1 LLIDYAKTRS
11 GDLIKVKSVTA
22 MVSKPK
28 RLRPR
33 HIDESKLEAILN
45 SAVAAIITIDASGV
59 IQTVNPATERL
70 FGYEAEELLG
80 QKIRVLMPSPYR
92 EEHDA
97 YLANYIKTGRKKII
111 GIGREVKG
119 QRKDGTLFPVD
130 LAVSEFVA
138 DGVKYFAG
146 IISDLSERRRLEE
159 AFLESQRKL
168 ATAQRLDA
176 VGQLTGGI
184 AHDFNNL
191 LTVITGNL
199 ELLESRLDEPGLQ
212 ELVREAQEAADL
224 GAQLTDRLLTF
235 ARRRHLEVEVLHL
248 NEVVLKTTSLLRRTL
263 GEQIA
268 LSTILEPDL
277 WPTKSDPGQIE
288 SAIVNLALNA
298 RDAMPKGGKL
308 IIETGNITI
317 EDVGSVRGRHPELRP
332 GDYVEICVS
341 DTGGGMKA
349 EVQQRAFEPFFT
361 TKSRG
366 HGTGLGLSMIHGFAR
381 QSGGDVTI
389 DSEEG
394 RGTTVRLYL
403 PRLEGLEPAVKK
415 DAVKEAVRSTGERI
429 LVVEDDERVRNLTV
443 KRLTALGYEVLHAS
457 DGIAAIKMF
466 EEGLRV
472 DLVFTDV
479 IMPGGV
485 SGFDVI
491 RRAIELD
498 PQTKALMTSGYTE
511 DIAVDQEQA
520 IGSAIRLLRKP
531 YRQAELK
538 QTIRE
543 VLGL

>member
-1 LLIDYAKTRS
+1 
-11 GDLIKVKSVTA
+11 
-22 MVSKPK
+22 MVGHPK
-28 RLRPR
+28 RLRVRQP
-33 HIDESKLEAILN
+33 IGESKLEAILN
-45 SAVAAIITIDASGV
+45 SAVAAIITIDTLGI

-70 FGYEAEELLG
+70 FGYKAEELPG
-80 QKIRVLMPSPYR
+80 QNVRVLMPSPYH

-97 YLANYIKTGRKKII
+97 YIASYVKTGKKKII

-119 QRKDGTLFPVD
+119 QRKDGTVFPVD

-138 DGVKYFAG
+138 DGVRYFAG
-146 IISDLSERRRLEE
+146 IISDLSERKRLEE
-159 AFLESQRKL
+159 AFLESERKL
-168 ATAQRLDA
+168 ATAQRIDA

-199 ELLESRLDEPGLQ
+199 ELLESRINEPGLQ
-212 ELVREAQEAADL
+212 ELVNEAREAADL

-263 GEQIA
+263 GEQIN
-268 LSTILEPDL
+268 LSTVLQPNL

-298 RDAMPKGGKL
+298 RDAMPRGGKL
-308 IIETGNITI
+308 IIETDNVTI
-317 EDVGSVRGRHPELRP
+317 EHEGMARLRHPELRP
-332 GDYVEICVS
+332 GDYVELSVS
-341 DTGGGMKA
+341 DTGTGMKV

-389 DSEEG
+389 FSEEG
-394 RGTTVRLYL
+394 HGTTVKLYL
-403 PRLEGLEPAVKK
+403 PRLERSDPVAETKTIK
-415 DAVKEAVRSTGERI
+415 DSLHSTGERI

-443 KRLTALGYEVLHAS
+443 KRLTELGYEVLEAA
-457 DGIAAIKMF
+457 DGVTAINML

-491 RRAIELD
+491 RRALELD
-498 PQTKALMTSGYTE
+498 PQTKAVATSGYTE
-511 DIAVDQEQA
+511 DIAIDQEQA
-520 IGSAIRLLRKP
+520 LGPTIRVLRKP
-531 YRQAELK
+531 YRQVDLK

-543 VLGL
+543 ALGL

>member
-1 LLIDYAKTRS
+1 
-11 GDLIKVKSVTA
+11 
-22 MVSKPK
+22 
-28 RLRPR
+28 
-33 HIDESKLEAILN
+33 
-45 SAVAAIITIDASGV
+45 
-59 IQTVNPATERL
+59 
-70 FGYEAEELLG
+70 
-80 QKIRVLMPSPYR
+80 MPSPYH

-97 YLANYIKTGRKKII
+97 YLANYVKTGKKKII
-111 GIGREVKG
+111 GIGREVRG
-119 QRKDGTLFPVD
+119 QRKDGAIFPVD

-138 DGVKYFAG
+138 NGQRFFAG
-146 IISDLSERRRLEE
+146 IISDLSERKRLEE
-159 AFLESQRKL
+159 TVLESERKL
-168 ATAQRLDA
+168 AVARRLDA
-176 VGQLTGGI
+176 IGQLTGGI

-199 ELLESRLDEPGLQ
+199 ELLESRINEPSLQ
-212 ELVREAQEAADL
+212 ELVKEAQEAADL

-263 GEQIA
+263 GEQIT
-268 LSTILEPDL
+268 LSSILEPDL

-308 IIETGNITI
+308 IIETGNVTI
-317 EDVGSVRGRHPELRP
+317 EHEGMLRLRHPELRP
-332 GDYVEICVS
+332 GDYVEISVS
-341 DTGGGMKA
+341 DTGTGMKP
-349 EVQQRAFEPFFT
+349 EVKQRAFEPFFT

-366 HGTGLGLSMIHGFAR
+366 RGTGLGLSMIHGFAR

-394 RGTTVRLYL
+394 HSTTVKLYL
-403 PRLEGLEPAVKK
+403 PRLEGSDPVA
-415 DAVKEAVRSTGERI
+415 EAKSVNESARSTGERI

-443 KRLTALGYEVLHAS
+443 KRLTELGYEVLQAA
-457 DGIAAIKMF
+457 DGVTAITML

-491 RRAIELD
+491 RRALELD
-498 PQTKALMTSGYTE
+498 LQTKALMTSGYTE
-511 DIAVDQEQA
+511 DVTMDQGQAV
-520 IGSAIRLLRKP
+520 GPAIRLLRKP
-531 YRQAELK
+531 YRNAELK
-538 QTIRE
+538 QTILE
-543 VLGL
+543 VLGS